1 MLGKKKKICLQNQI
15 NTAKINYLFSLS
27 SNISSKSEIDS
38 KNNFLPSEY
47 LTLHLQ
53 FMSACQK
60 AISLLLLIK
69 FFAILSNF
77 SRDFVKSK
85 YTDLPFRVLCFL

>member
-1 MLGKKKKICLQNQI
+1 MIHWNQKLVTSWDVTDVRKKRKKTCLKNQI

-38 KNNFLPSEY
+38 KNNSLLSEY

-53 FMSACQK
+53 FMPA
-60 AISLLLLIK
+60 
-69 FFAILSNF
+69 
-77 SRDFVKSK
+77 
-85 YTDLPFRVLCFL
+85 